1 MKKISI
7 LLILIISFTLI
18 FARFEL
24 PGSESYFN
32 PNFQLGSLL
41 NPNKVK
47 MSHTM
52 SFGSGISS
60 NGLGYYQSAY
70 TNHLMFDLKE
80 NLKMNIDLSFVNQ
93 GSMTHNNNL
102 DFKSNNDN
110 NNLVIPSF
118 SMEYQP
124 FENTK
129 IYFEYRQYNGL
140 PYQTSRKYDFW
151 R

>member
-1 MKKISI
+1 MKRFALIIILISVSISI
-7 LLILIISFTLI
+7 
-18 FARFEL
+18 FANYEL
-24 PGSESYFN
+24 PGKTGFYN

-41 NPNKVK
+41 NPDKIK
-47 MSHTM
+47 MSHSM

-60 NGLGYYQSAY
+60 NGSGFYQSAY
-70 TNHLMFDLKE
+70 TNHMKFDLKE

-93 GSMTHNNNL
+93 GTMTHQNDLN
-102 DFKSNNDN
+102 FKSNNDS

-118 SMEYQP
+118 SLEYQP

-129 IYFEYRQYNGL
+129 LYFEYRQYNGL
-140 PYQTSRKYDFW
+140 PFQSSRKYDYW